1 MTTKYKNPSALCLIS
16 KFVKNQN
23 IELLETYARDNSLT
37 NDELVKL
44 KKKYLKLNYLYPT
57 VIQSKSKE
65 YLQTFIIK
73 DIKNN

>member
-1 MTTKYKNPSALCLIS
+1 MTTNYKNPSTLYLIS

-23 IELLETYARDNSLT
+23 VGLLDSYAKDNNLT
-37 NDELVKL
+37 NAELINL

-73 DIKNN
+73 DIKK

>member
-1 MTTKYKNPSALCLIS
+1 MTTNYKNPSTLYLIS

-23 IELLETYARDNSLT
+23 VGLLDAYAKDNNLT
-37 NDELVKL
+37 NAELINL

-73 DIKNN
+73 DIKK